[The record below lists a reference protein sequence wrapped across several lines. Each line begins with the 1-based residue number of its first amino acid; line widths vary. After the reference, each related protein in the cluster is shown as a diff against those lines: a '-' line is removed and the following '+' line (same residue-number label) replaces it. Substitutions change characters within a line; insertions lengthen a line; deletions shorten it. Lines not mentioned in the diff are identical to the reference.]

1 LEEAIMK
8 PLGLF
13 VGAALSGL
21 IVALGAASAVAE
33 DNAPPVKLGVLNDQS
48 GVFSDLAGRGSV
60 TAAEMAVEDF
70 GGKVLGRPIEV
81 ISADH
86 QNKPDIGLALAKKW
100 YDVDGVHVILDV
112 PQSAIALG
120 VQQIARER
128 SKLVLFSSAATSDL
142 TGAACSPVGIH
153 WTWDTDGQARSLAKA
168 IVQQGGDSWF
178 FLTADFAFGTAM
190 ERDATKYVEQAGGKV
205 LGSVRHPLNTND
217 FSSFILTA
225 QASNAR
231 IVALANGGTDT
242 ANSIKQSSEFG
253 LARGGQKLAALAIYL
268 TDVHA
273 LGLEKAQGLLLAE
286 SWYWDQNAETRV
298 WAKRFFA
305 VRHAMP
311 TSIQA
316 GVYSSVLHYL
326 NAVKATGTLDGQKV
340 AVAMRAKP
348 VDDMFAKGGSIRANG
363 RMVHDMLLMQVKAPA
378 ESKYAWDYYKILRA
392 IPGEQVFRPLSESGC
407 PMAK

>member
-1 LEEAIMK
+1 MK
-8 PLGLF
+8 RFDILAR
-13 VGAALSGL
+13 AAFGGILL
-21 IVALGAASAVAE
+21 ALAATSALA
-33 DNAPPVKLGVLNDQS
+33 DDLASPVKLGVLNDQS
-48 GVFSDLAGRGSV
+48 GVFSDLSGRGSV
-60 TAAEMAVEDF
+60 TAAQMAVEDF

-100 YDVDGVHVILDV
+100 YDVDGVNVILDV

-128 SKLVLFSSAATSDL
+128 SKLVLFSGAGTSDL

-168 IVQQGGDSWF
+168 IIQEGGDSWF

-190 ERDATKYVEQAGGKV
+190 ERDATKYVQQAGGKV

-217 FSSFILTA
+217 FSSFLLTA
-225 QASNAR
+225 QSSKAK

-242 ANSIKQSSEFG
+242 ANSVKQAAEFG

-273 LGLEKAQGLLLAE
+273 LGLEKSQGLLLAE
-286 SWYWDQNAETRV
+286 SWYWDQNAETRA

-305 VRHAMP
+305 ARNAMP

-326 NAVKATGTLDGQKV
+326 NAVKATGTLDGPKV
-340 AVAMRAKP
+340 ADAMRAKP
-348 VDDMFAKGGSIRANG
+348 VNDMFARGGSIRANG
-363 RMVHDMLLMQVKAPA
+363 RMVHDMLLMQVKTPA
-378 ESKYAWDYYKILRA
+378 ESKYAWDYYKILRT
-392 IPGEQVFRPLSESGC
+392 IPGEQVFRPASESGC
-407 PMAK
+407 QLVK